1 MAFFLTGGTG
11 KTSRHLATFLQDA
24 KLPFVIGSRRGAAAA
39 PSGSE
44 AVKFDWLDEST
55 FKNPFEHK
63 FPHGEKITAV
73 YLVAP
78 EAEEGVVFMNKFIDY
93 SIKEHGVK
101 RFVLLGGSTIQPG
114 GWYVGKVWQHI
125 LDVGVD
131 YAVLR
136 PSWFMEN
143 LSESWGL
150 EQVKNGQLY
159 TACGNGKI
167 PFISAEDI
175 AAVAFHTLTDEKPHN
190 TSYRILGPELL
201 TYDDVGSSLSSYPA
215 LDTDNGAGCGKAQQC
230 SRTQDR

>member
-1 MAFFLTGGTG
+1 MTLLITREALGQSTNISLTMAFFLTGGTG

-101 RFVLLGGSTIQPG
+101 RFVLLGGSTTQPG

-136 PSWFMEN
+136 PSWFMGKLTLGSN
-143 LSESWGL
+143 SEML
-150 EQVKNGQLY
+150 V
-159 TACGNGKI
+159 
-167 PFISAEDI
+167 
-175 AAVAFHTLTDEKPHN
+175 
-190 TSYRILGPELL
+190 LL
-201 TYDDVGSSLSSYPA
+201 TRAQRICQSG
-215 LDTDNGAGCGKAQQC
+215 GA
-230 SRTQDR
+230 